1 MIVVAHVAFSLWK
14 QADLEWP
21 VLPQISQDGRMF
33 FVGSLRNWGMSASVA
48 RNVAAGEARLPL
60 RALMCTRCLSSTQ
73 SSESLRTMAS
83 PRASW
88 SYSLICRGVSE
99 LPTANPKLLSPSEAS
114 RRR

>member
-1 MIVVAHVAFSLWK
+1 MIVVAHVAFLLWK

-21 VLPQISQDGRMF
+21 VLPRISQDGRMF

-60 RALMCTRCLSSTQ
+60 RALMCARCLSSTQ

-83 PRASW
+83 PPQARLNENKNLTGWVTPSSA
-88 SYSLICRGVSE
+88 IC
-99 LPTANPKLLSPSEAS
+99 LFA
-114 RRR
+114 